1 MTRIAHGIFGLSLLA
16 ASASPASAELI
27 LYEPFDYTFGGALV
41 GEAGGTWDPT
51 RAWQVGGPSNGSI
64 NDALIASGLTL
75 SDYTVTGN
83 AAQVVQNHNGS
94 PTYQQ
99 FAAGRQLPST
109 LNVSAGSDVWLSFL
123 FNQDQEGSFA
133 NQSQVNFGEQ
143 IGAGTLKM
151 VSRFVTQFG
160 DNNPDNAAVGPANG
174 VGAGSGA
181 LIQQDT
187 TYLAVSRFTNINGPT
202 FSSNE
207 ATMWIL
213 EASDWDAIKGGPI
226 DATAL
231 DNNSLLRVDQ
241 APGNTFVVGLTTADY
256 LQLNVSTGF
265 GINNRA
271 SFDELRLGTTLDSV
285 LIPEPASAALA
296 GLGLFLLASRRRGS

>member
-27 LYEPFDYTFGGALV
+27 LYEPFDYTFGGALT
-41 GEAGGTWDPT
+41 GQAGGTWDPT
-51 RAWQVGGPSNGSI
+51 RAWQVGGPSNGSA
-64 NDALIASGLTL
+64 NDALITSGLTL
-75 SDYTVTGN
+75 SDYPVAGN
-83 AAQVVQNHNGS
+83 AAEVVQNHNGS
-94 PTYQQ
+94 PTYQS
-99 FAAGRQLPST
+99 FAAGRQLPTT
-109 LNVSAGSDVWLSFL
+109 LNVPSGSDVWFSFL

-133 NQSQVNFGEQ
+133 NESQVNFGEE
-143 IGAGTLKM
+143 IGTGTRKM
-151 VSRFVTQFG
+151 ISRFVTLFG
-160 DNNPDNAAVGPANG
+160 DNNPDNAAVGADNS
-174 VGAGSGA
+174 VGTSSGA
-181 LIQQDT
+181 VIQQDT

-226 DATAL
+226 DTTSL
-231 DNNSLLRVDQ
+231 DNNSLLKVNHT
-241 APGNTFVVGLTTADY
+241 PGNTFSVGLTTADY
-256 LQLNVSTGF
+256 LQLNVTTGF